1 MEEDYFGIVSINLV
15 GLALREINENK
26 RFSKNSFL
34 KRLEQVF
41 LAARQVLYDRFE
53 ELSEKSRNDY
63 PMLFGHNLWLE
74 SDKIKEEDK
83 LRRALKHG
91 ILGIGFN
98 GLYEALLA
106 IYKKNKI
113 ENIKEA
119 QELGIEIIK
128 TIRKKCDK
136 FSEENNLN
144 YQVIALPEDYDK
156 DMFID
161 IDQII
166 HGKIKGVTDKEYYT
180 NSFKIKLNNLED
192 RIKWEAPFHKYTNAG
207 HTFIIEV
214 KDYNNDKEKLKEILN
229 ILLNENI
236 GFVEVKTD
244 KG

>member
-15 GLALREINENK
+15 GLAIRENKENK
-26 RFSKNSFL
+26 RFSKKSFL
-34 KRLEQVF
+34 KRLEQVL

-128 TIRKKCDK
+128 TIRK
-136 FSEENNLN
+136 N
-144 YQVIALPEDYDK
+144 K

-192 RIKWEAPFHKYTNAG
+192 RINWEAPFHKYTNAG

>member
-1 MEEDYFGIVSINLV
+1 M
-15 GLALREINENK
+15 R
-26 RFSKNSFL
+26 
-34 KRLEQVF
+34 
-41 LAARQVLYDRFE
+41 
-53 ELSEKSRNDY
+53 
-63 PMLFGHNLWLE
+63 
-74 SDKIKEEDK
+74 
-83 LRRALKHG
+83 
-91 ILGIGFN
+91 
-98 GLYEALLA
+98 
-106 IYKKNKI
+106 
-113 ENIKEA
+113 
-119 QELGIEIIK
+119 
-128 TIRKKCDK
+128 

-236 GFVEVKTD
+236 GFIEVKTD